1 MGRNLYATGDNR
13 YGQCGF
19 GWTSTNGTADRNA
32 ENQKEH
38 FSNGYLLPMRLP
50 SSMQGNVEDVRG
62 CGYGNNSDNVYGFWE
77 YKTYDNR
84 YYLNGYGGSYI
95 MGNTNGQ
102 GRDIPSPPILG

>member
-1 MGRNLYATGDNR
+1 MLEVVVMETTLTT
-13 YGQCGF
+13 CMV
-19 GWTSTNGTADRNA
+19 S
-32 ENQKEH
+32 
-38 FSNGYLLPMRLP
+38 
-50 SSMQGNVEDVRG
+50 
-62 CGYGNNSDNVYGFWE
+62 E

>member
-1 MGRNLYATGDNR
+1 MAFTKVT
-13 YGQCGF
+13 F
-19 GWTSTNGTADRNA
+19 NA
-32 ENQKEH
+32 
-38 FSNGYLLPMRLP
+38 S
-50 SSMQGNVEDVRG
+50 NVEDVRG

>member
-1 MGRNLYATGDNR
+1 
-13 YGQCGF
+13 
-19 GWTSTNGTADRNA
+19 
-32 ENQKEH
+32 
-38 FSNGYLLPMRLP
+38 MRLP

-62 CGYGNNSDNVYGFWE
+62 CGYGNNSDNVYAFWE